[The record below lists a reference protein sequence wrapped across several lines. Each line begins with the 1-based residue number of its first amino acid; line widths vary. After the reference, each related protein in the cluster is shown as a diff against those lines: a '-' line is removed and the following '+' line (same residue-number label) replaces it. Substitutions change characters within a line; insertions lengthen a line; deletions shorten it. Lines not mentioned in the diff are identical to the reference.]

1 MKTVTAPQTPVV
13 RKHRHALGNAALL
26 LFCCVYLSPLY
37 IIVVNSFK
45 SRAEL
50 YENVLALPESF
61 TWQYYQGAMEKM
73 DFLNVF
79 KNSLIVT
86 LCSVAVIVV
95 LCAMAAW
102 MLVRTKTRLSRFLY
116 SFLIVTMLI
125 PFQTVMMPLM
135 QEMNTFTKALGVPM
149 KNSLGGLV
157 FMYVGFGA
165 GMGVFLFHGFIKS
178 SVPVSLEEAAI
189 IDGCNIWQVFW
200 RIVFPILKPTTVTVV
215 ILDVIWIWYDYL
227 LPSLTL
233 TSNSIQT
240 IPVMTS
246 LFFGTYTIEWNM
258 AMAALTLT
266 IIPVIVFY
274 FSAQKHIIK
283 GIMAGAVKG

>member
-1 MKTVTAPQTPVV
+1 MNKNRTQGRRARSVV
-13 RKHRHALGNAALL
+13 GNAALM
-26 LFCCVYLSPLY
+26 LFCLAYLSPIY
-37 IIVVNSFK
+37 IIFVNSFK
-45 SRAEL
+45 SRAEM
-50 YENVLALPESF
+50 YENVLALPKTL
-61 TWQYYQGAMEKM
+61 TWEYYAGAVQRM
-73 DFLNVF
+73 DFINVF
-79 KNSLIVT
+79 NISLIVT
-86 LCSVAVIVV
+86 LCSVAVIAV
-95 LCAMAAW
+95 LCSMTAW
-102 MLVRTKTRLSRFLY
+102 MLVRTHTKLSRFLY

-135 QEMNTFTKALGVPM
+135 QEMNTFTKALGIPM

-157 FMYVGFGA
+157 FMYAGFGA

-189 IDGCNIWQVFW
+189 IDGCNVWQVFW
-200 RIVFPILKPTTVTVV
+200 RIVFPILKPTTVTVI
-215 ILDVIWIWYDYL
+215 ILDVIWIWNDYL

-233 TSNSIQT
+233 TSNKIKT

-266 IIPVIVFY
+266 ILPVILFY
-274 FSAQKHIIK
+274 FCAQKHIIK
-283 GIMAGAVKG
+283 GVMAGAVKG